1 MDRIIAGRFHTQD
14 QAEAVAAKIGQ
25 YVAVTDICIFY
36 NSPPG
41 QHAVLASG
49 GDENH
54 DPGTEGAGE
63 SAAGT
68 AVAAGLAAGAIGIL
82 GGPVVALV
90 AAGAGAYVGSL
101 AGALDK
107 LGNHDETAN
116 VAERRPA
123 GVMVS
128 VRIANPA
135 DEQRVI
141 ASLRAEGAADIE
153 HATGEWSAGNWSD
166 FNPVKAP
173 RLLEKSSN

>member
-14 QAEAVAAKIGQ
+14 HAEAVAATIGQ
-25 YVAVTDICIFY
+25 YVPATDICIFY

-41 QHAVLASG
+41 QHDVLASG

-54 DPGTEGAGE
+54 DPGTEGAGK

-68 AVAAGLAAGAIGIL
+68 ALAAGLAAGAIGSL
-82 GGPVVALV
+82 GGPVAALV

-101 AGALDK
+101 AGALDE
-107 LGNHDETAN
+107 LGNRDE
-116 VAERRPA
+116 VAGAPDRRPA

-128 VRIANPA
+128 VHIANPA
-135 DEQRVI
+135 DEQRVV

-153 HATGEWSAGNWSD
+153 HADGEWSAGDWSD

-173 RLLEKSSN
+173 RLVAKSSN